1 MGIFPSKNA
10 VSIEKLMINL
20 ESLLLDSFLSGEST
34 KDIQK
39 WRHISGCSGR
49 IIQMKDYERGRLLG
63 ENDSFITGW

>member
-1 MGIFPSKNA
+1 M
-10 VSIEKLMINL
+10 MINL

-49 IIQMKDYERGRLLG
+49 IIQMKDYESEKLLG
-63 ENDSFITGW
+63 EKDSLITGV